1 VVRRISTI
9 TMMAAALLISTTRA
23 DEPLSGSMEARKVVQ
38 QKSGRELLVP
48 AKEVH
53 PKDVI
58 EYRLTYANNSEGA
71 LKNVSVVDPI
81 PAGTEYVSLS
91 ATRPQAGAVEFSIDD
106 GSTYHAWPVHYKKTL
121 EDGTEVVMK
130 ATPQMVSHIRW
141 TIAGEFEPESEITL
155 SYRATVK

>member
-1 VVRRISTI
+1 
-9 TMMAAALLISTTRA
+9 MAAALLISTAHA

-48 AKEVH
+48 ATEVH
-53 PKDVI
+53 PDDVI

-71 LKNVSVVDPI
+71 LKNVSVIDPI

-91 ATRPQAGAVEFSIDD
+91 ATRPRAGIVEFSIDS
-106 GSTYHAWPVHYKKTL
+106 GRTYHVWPVRYKKTL
-121 EDGTEVVMK
+121 EDGTEVVVQ